1 MSCILINNS
10 LDEVVRTDI
19 SKAFVCIP
27 HDFVIAKLADRDFDS
42 YAIRYIYF
50 YLKNRKQ
57 CLKFNNT
64 YSDLLDILFEFHID
78 P

>member
-1 MSCILINNS
+1 MHLDNNCLVES
-10 LDEVVRTDI
+10 VITDI
-19 SKAFVCIP
+19 SKASDCIP

-57 CLKFNNT
+57 CLKFNNA
-64 YSDLLDILFEFHID
+64 YSDLLDILFEFHKD

>member
-27 HDFVIAKLADRDFDS
+27 HDFVIAKLAARDFDS
-42 YAIRYIYF
+42 YTIRYIYF

-57 CLKFNNT
+57 YIKSNNT
-64 YSDLLDILFEFHID
+64 YSDLLDIISEFHKD

>member
-1 MSCILINNS
+1 M
-10 LDEVVRTDI
+10 
-19 SKAFVCIP
+19 P
-27 HDFVIAKLADRDFDS
+27 HDFVNAKLADRDFDS

-64 YSDLLDILFEFHID
+64 YSDLLDILFEFHKD